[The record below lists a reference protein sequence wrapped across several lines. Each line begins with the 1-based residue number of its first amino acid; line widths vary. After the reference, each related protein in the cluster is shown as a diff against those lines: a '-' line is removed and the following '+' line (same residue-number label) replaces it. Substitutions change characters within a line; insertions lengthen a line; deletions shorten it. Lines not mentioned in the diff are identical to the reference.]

1 MTKLQIISDKN
12 TKSSKI
18 KNLLVKKLNQEQ
30 FKKDN
35 LIIVIGG
42 DGFMLQT
49 LKKNK
54 NSKKQFYGI
63 NSGNYGFLMNKFSSK
78 NIIKNLTKA
87 NMVSI
92 SPLEMIVKNKSNQTR
107 KSLAINEVSILRQSR
122 QAASLSIKQG
132 SRQIIKKLV
141 SDGVLVSTPAGS
153 TAYNLS
159 VNGPILSLHSKKLS
173 ISPISAF
180 RPRRWKGKI
189 VNDKSKII
197 ITNLDPSKRPI
208 SAVADNLEVRNA
220 KSITVKTNNKIKF
233 NLLYDKNRSLQKKIK
248 IEQIRKETS

>member
-18 KNLLVKKLNQEQ
+18 KKFLVKKLNQEK

-42 DGFMLQT
+42 DGFMLET
-49 LKKNK
+49 LKKNQ
-54 NSKKQFYGI
+54 NTKKKFYGI
-63 NSGNYGFLMNKFSSK
+63 NSGNYGFLMNKFSSR
-78 NIIKNLTKA
+78 NIIKNLSKA
-87 NMVSI
+87 NMISI
-92 SPLEMIVKNKSNQTR
+92 SPLEMMVRNKNNQTK
-107 KSLAINEVSILRQSR
+107 KSLAINEVSVLRQSR
-122 QAASLSIKQG
+122 QAASISIKHG
-132 SRQIIKKLV
+132 FKQIIKKLV

-159 VNGPILSLHSKKLS
+159 VHGPILSLNSKKLS
-173 ISPISAF
+173 IAPISPF

-189 VNDKSKII
+189 VNDKLKIV
-197 ITNLDPSKRPI
+197 ITNLNPFKRPI

-220 KSITVKTNNKIKF
+220 KSITIKTNNKIKF
-233 NLLYDKNRSLQKKIK
+233 NLMYDKNRSLQKKIK
-248 IEQIRKETS
+248 IEQLRKETS